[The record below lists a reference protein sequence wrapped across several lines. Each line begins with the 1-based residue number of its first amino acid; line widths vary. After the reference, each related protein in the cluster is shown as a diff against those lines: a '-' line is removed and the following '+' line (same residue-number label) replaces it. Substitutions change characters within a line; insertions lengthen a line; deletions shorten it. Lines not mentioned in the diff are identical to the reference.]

1 MNLLTR
7 TYLNKILSKLVLL
20 LILAAPGHFASAKSV
35 KEAEPVKIAQQVIIA
50 EPAKVAEP
58 ITTAS
63 ENQPAADPLLISA
76 LKTAASAAH
85 SFDNVYDAEV
95 WLVAKDRPLAKII
108 KDPQQRINLL
118 KLIHAEASLAQ
129 LKPEIV
135 LALIEVESRFD
146 SYAVSSAGAMGMMQI
161 MPFWK
166 KEIGRSDDNLMD
178 IQTNLRYGCTILR
191 YYLDKEKGRLAD
203 ALARYNGSYGEYWYA
218 ERVLDAWAKN
228 WR

>member
-1 MNLLTR
+1 MILLAR
-7 TYLNKILSKLVLL
+7 MYLSRSFVSRSFFL
-20 LILAAPGHFASAKSV
+20 LIMAALGQFALAKPVTVANPVAV
-35 KEAEPVKIAQQVIIA
+35 VEP
-50 EPAKVAEP
+50 
-58 ITTAS
+58 S
-63 ENQPAADPLLISA
+63 LLQA
-76 LKTAASAAH
+76 LKAAASAAH
-85 SFDNVYDAEV
+85 SFDNIYDAEV

-108 KDPQQRINLL
+108 KDPQQRLNLL
-118 KLIHAEASLAQ
+118 KLIHAEASLAKLQ
-129 LKPEIV
+129 PEIV

-166 KEIGRSDDNLMD
+166 KEIGRPNDNLID
-178 IQTNLRYGCTILR
+178 TQTNLRYGCTILR

-203 ALARYNGSYGEYWYA
+203 ALARYNGSYGQYWYA

>member
-1 MNLLTR
+1 MPLLAR
-7 TYLNKILSKLVLL
+7 TSLNNYPISALMLILSAL
-20 LILAAPGHFASAKSV
+20 GHFASA
-35 KEAEPVKIAQQVIIA
+35 EPVAVP
-50 EPAKVAEP
+50 EPSLV
-58 ITTAS
+58 
-63 ENQPAADPLLISA
+63 QA
-76 LKTAASAAH
+76 LKTAASAAQ
-85 SFDNVYDAEV
+85 SFDNAYDAEV

-108 KDPQQRINLL
+108 KDPQQRLNLL

-129 LKPEIV
+129 LQPVIV

-166 KEIGRSDDNLMD
+166 KEIGRPNDNLID
-178 IQTNLRYGCTILR
+178 TQTNLRYGCTILR

-203 ALARYNGSYGEYWYA
+203 ALARYNGSYGQYWYA

>member
-1 MNLLTR
+1 MILLAR
-7 TYLNKILSKLVLL
+7 MYLSRGFISRSFFLL
-20 LILAAPGHFASAKSV
+20 MMATLGQFALMAPAAVAGPI
-35 KEAEPVKIAQQVIIA
+35 EIAEPVAVP
-50 EPAKVAEP
+50 EPSLV
-58 ITTAS
+58 
-63 ENQPAADPLLISA
+63 LA

-85 SFDNVYDAEV
+85 SFDNIYDAEV

-108 KDPQQRINLL
+108 KDPQQRLNLL
-118 KLIHAEASLAQ
+118 KLIHAEASMAQ
-129 LKPEIV
+129 LQPEIV

-166 KEIGRSDDNLMD
+166 KEIGRPNDNLID
-178 IQTNLRYGCTILR
+178 TQTNLRYGCTILR

>member
-1 MNLLTR
+1 MPLLAR
-7 TYLNKILSKLVLL
+7 ISPNKYLISALLL
-20 LILAAPGHFASAKSV
+20 LILAAPGHFASA
-35 KEAEPVKIAQQVIIA
+35 EPVA
-50 EPAKVAEP
+50 VAEP
-58 ITTAS
+58 S
-63 ENQPAADPLLISA
+63 LVQA

-85 SFDNVYDAEV
+85 SFDNAYDAEV

-108 KDPQQRINLL
+108 KDPQQRLNLL

-129 LKPEIV
+129 LQPEIV
-135 LALIEVESRFD
+135 LAVIEVESRFD

-166 KEIGRSDDNLMD
+166 KEIGRPNDNLID
-178 IQTNLRYGCTILR
+178 TQTNLRYGCTILR

-218 ERVLDAWAKN
+218 ERVLDTWAKN

>member
-1 MNLLTR
+1 MNLLAR
-7 TYLNKILSKLVLL
+7 TYLNKTLIRATLL
-20 LILAAPGHFASAKSV
+20 LILTVLGQFATALPEQGDSSQADSSALNQ
-35 KEAEPVKIAQQVIIA
+35 EP
-50 EPAKVAEP
+50 
-58 ITTAS
+58 
-63 ENQPAADPLLISA
+63 DPRLISA
-76 LKTAASAAH
+76 LKTAASAAR
-85 SFDNVYDAEV
+85 SFDNPYDAEV
-95 WLVAKDRPLAKII
+95 WLVAKDRPLANII
-108 KDPQQRINLL
+108 KDPQQRLDLL

-166 KEIGRSDDNLMD
+166 KEIGRPNDNLID
-178 IQTNLRYGCTILR
+178 TQTNLRYGCTILR

-203 ALARYNGSYGEYWYA
+203 ALARYNGSYGQYWYA

>member
-1 MNLLTR
+1 MTLLKRISQSKSLVFAITLLT
-7 TYLNKILSKLVLL
+7 LPGLGPLSLALAESVIPSTEPDPQLL
-20 LILAAPGHFASAKSV
+20 
-35 KEAEPVKIAQQVIIA
+35 
-50 EPAKVAEP
+50 
-58 ITTAS
+58 S
-63 ENQPAADPLLISA
+63 E

-95 WLVAKDRPLAKII
+95 WLVAKDRPLSKII
-108 KDPQQRINLL
+108 SDPQQRLDLL
-118 KLIHAEASLAQ
+118 KLIHAEATLAQ
-129 LKPEIV
+129 LQPEIV
-135 LALIEVESRFD
+135 LAVIEVESRFD
-146 SYAVSSAGAMGMMQI
+146 SYAVSKAGALGMMQV

-166 KEIGRSDDNLMD
+166 NEIGRPGDNLID
-178 IQTNLRYGCTILR
+178 TRTNLRYGCTILR

>member
-1 MNLLTR
+1 MILLTR
-7 TYLNKILSKLVLL
+7 TSLNKILSNLVLL
-20 LILAAPGHFASAKSV
+20 LILAALGHFASAKSV
-35 KEAEPVKIAQQVIIA
+35 KVAEPVKIA
-50 EPAKVAEP
+50 EPVNIVEPVKVAEP

-76 LKTAASAAH
+76 LKTAASAAQ
-85 SFDNVYDAEV
+85 SFDNAYDAEV

-108 KDPQQRINLL
+108 KDPQQRLSLL
-118 KLIHAEASLAQ
+118 KLIHAEASRAQ

-166 KEIGRSDDNLMD
+166 KEIGRPNDNLMD
-178 IQTNLRYGCTILR
+178 IQTNLRHGCTILK
-191 YYLDKEKGRLAD
+191 YYLDKEKGQLAD
-203 ALARYNGSYGEYWYA
+203 ALARYNGSYGQYWYA
-218 ERVLDAWAKN
+218 ERVFDAWAKN

>member
-1 MNLLTR
+1 MILLAR
-7 TYLNKILSKLVLL
+7 MYLSRGFISRSFFLL
-20 LILAAPGHFASAKSV
+20 MMATLGQFALMAPAAVAGPI
-35 KEAEPVKIAQQVIIA
+35 EIAEPVAVP
-50 EPAKVAEP
+50 EPSLV
-58 ITTAS
+58 
-63 ENQPAADPLLISA
+63 LA

-85 SFDNVYDAEV
+85 SFDNIYDAEV

-108 KDPQQRINLL
+108 KDPQQRLNLL
-118 KLIHAEASLAQ
+118 KLIHAEASMAQ
-129 LKPEIV
+129 LQPEIV

-166 KEIGRSDDNLMD
+166 KEIGRPNDNLID

>member
-1 MNLLTR
+1 MPLSTR
-7 TYLNKILSKLVLL
+7 TSPSNSLISALLL
-20 LILAAPGHFASAKSV
+20 LILVAPVLA
-35 KEAEPVKIAQQVIIA
+35 AEPVTVA
-50 EPAKVAEP
+50 EPVNKVAEP
-58 ITTAS
+58 S
-63 ENQPAADPLLISA
+63 LVQA
-76 LKTAASAAH
+76 LKTAASAAQ
-85 SFDNVYDAEV
+85 SFDNAYDAEV

-108 KDPQQRINLL
+108 KNPQQRLNLL

-129 LKPEIV
+129 LQPEIV
-135 LALIEVESRFD
+135 LAVIEVESRFD

-166 KEIGRSDDNLMD
+166 KEIGRPNDNLID
-178 IQTNLRYGCTILR
+178 TQTNLRYGCTILR

-203 ALARYNGSYGEYWYA
+203 ALARYNGSYGQYWYA

>member
-7 TYLNKILSKLVLL
+7 TSLNKSLIRGLLSLFLAVLGQFA
-20 LILAAPGHFASAKSV
+20 LAMPELDRAP
-35 KEAEPVKIAQQVIIA
+35 
-50 EPAKVAEP
+50 
-58 ITTAS
+58 
-63 ENQPAADPLLISA
+63 DPKLISA

-85 SFDNVYDAEV
+85 SFDNAYDAEV

-129 LKPEIV
+129 LQPEIV
-135 LALIEVESRFD
+135 LALIEVESSFD

-166 KEIGRSDDNLMD
+166 KEIGRPNDNLID

-191 YYLDKEKGRLAD
+191 YYLDKEKGQLAD
-203 ALARYNGSYGEYWYA
+203 ALARYNGSYGQYWYA
-218 ERVLDAWAKN
+218 ERVFDAWAKN

>member
-1 MNLLTR
+1 MILLAR
-7 TYLNKILSKLVLL
+7 MYLSRSFVSRSFFL
-20 LILAAPGHFASAKSV
+20 LIMAALGQFALAKPVTVANPVAV
-35 KEAEPVKIAQQVIIA
+35 VEP
-50 EPAKVAEP
+50 
-58 ITTAS
+58 S
-63 ENQPAADPLLISA
+63 LLQA
-76 LKTAASAAH
+76 LKAAASAAH
-85 SFDNVYDAEV
+85 SFDNIYDAEV

-108 KDPQQRINLL
+108 KDPQQRLNLL

-129 LKPEIV
+129 LQPEIV

-166 KEIGRSDDNLMD
+166 KEIGRPNDNLMD

>member
-1 MNLLTR
+1 M
-7 TYLNKILSKLVLL
+7 
-20 LILAAPGHFASAKSV
+20 GHFASA
-35 KEAEPVKIAQQVIIA
+35 
-50 EPAKVAEP
+50 EPAAVAEP
-58 ITTAS
+58 S
-63 ENQPAADPLLISA
+63 LVQV
-76 LKTAASAAH
+76 LKTAASAAQ
-85 SFDNVYDAEV
+85 SFDNIYDAEV
-95 WLVAKDRPLAKII
+95 WLAAKDRPLAKII
-108 KDPQQRINLL
+108 KDPQQRLDLL

-129 LKPEIV
+129 LQPEIV
-135 LALIEVESRFD
+135 LAVIEVESRFD

-166 KEIGRSDDNLMD
+166 KEIGRPNDNLID